1 MEKLIGR
8 EQEKNILYEAAN
20 SADAEL
26 IAVYGRRRVGK
37 TFLIREVYKD
47 RIIFELS
54 GIHGAKFNDQLE
66 NFNLSLQKTTGSAL
80 AKPTSW
86 IKAFDILKQFLE
98 TRIQRQ
104 KSVVFLMNFRGC
116 IAKSPAFSLPS
127 NISGIH
133 GPPGSLV

>member
-8 EQEKNILYEAAN
+8 EQEKSILHEAIN

-26 IAVYGRRRVGK
+26 VAVYGRRRVGK

-66 NFNLSLQKTTGSAL
+66 NFNLLLQILLKPAL
-80 AKPTSW
+80 NSSKV
-86 IKAFDILKQFLE
+86 ILRICSRQYHFL
-98 TRIQRQ
+98 Q
-104 KSVVFLMNFRGC
+104 S
-116 IAKSPAFSLPS
+116 
-127 NISGIH
+127 
-133 GPPGSLV
+133 